1 MSLEAK
7 QRMEDAYMNFVG
19 SVTQFDKIYREE
31 LKYVERYLRG
41 GWTHRVRAWA
51 TRKLPESEQEILTQ
65 SRKANP

>member
-1 MSLEAK
+1 
-7 QRMEDAYMNFVG
+7 MNFVG